1 MKYNAA
7 ICPLVWLQED
17 EVKRGAEGGGG
28 GGSTKKQKQ
37 SSVAAA
43 AAAKEEE
50 MAKLPCEE
58 LADQLCPDGD
68 EDGEVAD
75 ENGEV
80 AAVIWAKRS
89 ETATWR
95 RVSPRV
101 CLLSKQISIPV
112 GVRHYM

>member
-1 MKYNAA
+1 
-7 ICPLVWLQED
+7 
-17 EVKRGAEGGGG
+17 
-28 GGSTKKQKQ
+28 
-37 SSVAAA
+37 VAAA

-89 ETATWR
+89 VDTSSWVDEIDPKDWPDEKCR
-95 RVSPRV
+95 
-101 CLLSKQISIPV
+101 
-112 GVRHYM
+112 

>member
-89 ETATWR
+89 VDTSSWVDEIDPKDWPDEKCR
-95 RVSPRV
+95 
-101 CLLSKQISIPV
+101 
-112 GVRHYM
+112 